1 MHLIDQLIADKR
13 YSLQVSRKY
22 LIVVTMPTIP
32 FIYYSNLKHTLHYY
46 NSSKDPLRMD
56 QAFAFT
62 TASIEKCKEL
72 LEFVK
77 ARQQIEAD
85 YASALRKL
93 CKTASLQPRSKKS
106 DTFWFGRR
114 SSNANATAQQQED
127 INCMLMKS
135 TLWSTYYEIVDDTSQ
150 LAKAHMALADSM
162 QQSLVV
168 PMFGAIKEMEVVKKA
183 VHDDA
188 CAILKALT
196 AVEVENRRNAE
207 TASELIMIGREAKAG
222 YEVLLRQSNPRPK
235 DIEKVG
241 GETL

>member
-1 MHLIDQLIADKR
+1 
-13 YSLQVSRKY
+13 
-22 LIVVTMPTIP
+22 MPTIP
-32 FIYYSNLKHTLHYY
+32 PIYYSTLKHTFHYY
-46 NSSKDPLRMD
+46 ASSEDPLKMD

-62 TASIEKCKEL
+62 TASIEKCKTL
-72 LEFVK
+72 VEFVK

-114 SSNANATAQQQED
+114 RSSNANTTAQQQDD

-150 LAKAHMALADSM
+150 LAKSHMALADSM
-162 QQSLVV
+162 QQALVL
-168 PMFGAIKEMEVVKKA
+168 PMLGAIKEMEVVKKA

-188 CAILKALT
+188 CGALKTLAT
-196 AVEVENRRNAE
+196 VESENRRNAE
-207 TASELIMIGREAKAG
+207 TANELTTTAREAKAG
-222 YEVLLRQSNPRPK
+222 YEVLLRQPNPKPK
-235 DIEKVG
+235 DIEKVRFG
-241 GETL
+241 KSLSTCQLFIFLGKDESGTN